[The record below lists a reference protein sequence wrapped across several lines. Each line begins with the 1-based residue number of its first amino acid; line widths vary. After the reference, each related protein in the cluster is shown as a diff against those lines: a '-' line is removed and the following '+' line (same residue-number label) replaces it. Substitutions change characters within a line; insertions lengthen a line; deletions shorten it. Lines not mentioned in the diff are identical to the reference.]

1 MNYSVATLA
10 DRWQCSRQHVYGM
23 INRGELRAF
32 KLGAKLF
39 RIPAEEVEKCEA
51 LLRSLT
57 VVRLRFTAT
66 VFFTKRPVTA
76 LRKRYFFADF
86 FTSFSFLSG

>member
-32 KLGAKLF
+32 KLGAKLY
-39 RIPAEEVEKCEA
+39 RIPSEEVEKCETLSIPQA
-51 LLRSLT
+51 PPEGGASHVLT
-57 VVRLRFTAT
+57 KKDYANAARLARLR
-66 VFFTKRPVTA
+66 VRMKPENSND
-76 LRKRYFFADF
+76 KPK
-86 FTSFSFLSG
+86 

>member
-39 RIPAEEVEKCEA
+39 RIPAEEVEKCET
-51 LLRSLT
+51 LT
-57 VVRLRFTAT
+57 IPQAPAEGGASHVLTKNDYADAMRLAKLMGNPERNDS
-66 VFFTKRPVTA
+66 KDRP
-76 LRKRYFFADF
+76 K
-86 FTSFSFLSG
+86 

>member
-51 LLRSLT
+51 LPSLET
-57 VVRLRFTAT
+57 IEASIAPSI
-66 VFFTKRPVTA
+66 TKAETP
-76 LRKRYFFADF
+76 FEN
-86 FTSFSFLSG
+86 